1 MASTYQRSLM
11 KGVLWEL
18 ISFIT
23 TSFAVYL
30 IYGNIGTSLLFSFVL
45 TLIKVPLFFIH
56 ERMWKRVKWGKIK
69 DGKVK

>member
-18 ISFIT
+18 ISFFIA
-23 TSFAVYL
+23 SFAVYL
-30 IYGNIGTSLLFSFVL
+30 VYGNIGTSILFSLVL

-56 ERMWKRVKWGKIK
+56 ERMWKKVKWGKIK
-69 DGKVK
+69 DGKKR